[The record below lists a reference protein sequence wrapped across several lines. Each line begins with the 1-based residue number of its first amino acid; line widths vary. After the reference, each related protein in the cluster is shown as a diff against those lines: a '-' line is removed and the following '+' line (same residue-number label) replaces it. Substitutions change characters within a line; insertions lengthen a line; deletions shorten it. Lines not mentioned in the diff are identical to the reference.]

1 MGQSQSGVI
10 SVDEFSNRVMGAA
23 VVLLSSQLDTALT
36 FKSVDQIQPTDTH
49 VLPLLTEA
57 PETNPSI
64 EKLVALYSD
73 YYSEEKRELVN
84 KYITEH
90 IIDNETHVNAF
101 ISLLINSLRKKPAVS
116 SYYSKPLQ
124 SKQQTD
130 DQRSK
135 AAASLQ
141 SKQQTD
147 DQRSKAAASLQSKQ
161 QKDDQRSKPAA
172 SLQSKQQ
179 TDDQRSKP
187 VASLQSKPAASI
199 QSKQQIMD
207 DQRSKP
213 AAASLRSQPMPQQ
226 EFVLEEGHRSIRIPE
241 ELIPEEH
248 RSVKQAQESVRS
260 KLDVNSEHPS
270 VRIPILKSVPLSPV
284 HNGILDTL
292 DAPVDSEHTVSRVTS
307 LQPVKGSNKLQK
319 RIHAIDQAI
328 DAERLASDRLSQIK
342 QNIEASYSEEE
353 NISAMLEEE
362 FGGGASSDFE
372 HV

>member
-1 MGQSQSGVI
+1 
-10 SVDEFSNRVMGAA
+10 
-23 VVLLSSQLDTALT
+23 VLLSSQLDTALT
-36 FKSVDQIQPTDTH
+36 FKSVGQIQPTDTH

-64 EKLVALYSD
+64 EKLVELYSD

-90 IIDNETHVNAF
+90 ILDNETHVNAF
-101 ISLLINSLRKKPAVS
+101 ISLLINNLRKKPTVSSSS
-116 SYYSKPLQ
+116 SYYSKQ
-124 SKQQTD
+124 SVAAGSLRSKAPPTENLKQAD

-135 AAASLQ
+135 QQAASL
-141 SKQQTD
+141 
-147 DQRSKAAASLQSKQ
+147 RSQAPVEKSL
-161 QKDDQRSKPAA
+161 RSQVP
-172 SLQSKQQ
+172 
-179 TDDQRSKP
+179 P
-187 VASLQSKPAASI
+187 VEKE
-199 QSKQQIMD
+199 K
-207 DQRSKP
+207 
-213 AAASLRSQPMPQQ
+213 SLRSQPMPQQ
-226 EFVLEEGHRSIRIPE
+226 ELALEEEHRSIVIPK

-260 KLDVNSEHPS
+260 KFSGGGNGS
-270 VRIPILKSVPLSPV
+270 VRTPVLKSVPSSPV

-292 DAPVDSEHTVSRVTS
+292 DAPVTSEHAVSRVTA

-342 QNIEASYSEEE
+342 QNIEASYSEEGI
-353 NISAMLEEE
+353 NDVSAMLEDEE
-362 FGGGASSDFE
+362 FGVGVSSDFE